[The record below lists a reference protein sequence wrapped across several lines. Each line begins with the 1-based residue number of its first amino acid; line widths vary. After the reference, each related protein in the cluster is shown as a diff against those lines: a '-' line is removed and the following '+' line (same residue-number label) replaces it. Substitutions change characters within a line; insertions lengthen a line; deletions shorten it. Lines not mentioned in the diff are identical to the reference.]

1 LEPGQIMAGQYQA
14 DPPAKKNPS
23 PPGSRAFTS
32 GGAAKQCATSFRH
45 SRKFAYPRKSF
56 VWFSIV
62 GDILASLDHLVG
74 ELLELVGHE

>member
-1 LEPGQIMAGQYQA
+1 
-14 DPPAKKNPS
+14 
-23 PPGSRAFTS
+23 
-32 GGAAKQCATSFRH
+32 
-45 SRKFAYPRKSF
+45 